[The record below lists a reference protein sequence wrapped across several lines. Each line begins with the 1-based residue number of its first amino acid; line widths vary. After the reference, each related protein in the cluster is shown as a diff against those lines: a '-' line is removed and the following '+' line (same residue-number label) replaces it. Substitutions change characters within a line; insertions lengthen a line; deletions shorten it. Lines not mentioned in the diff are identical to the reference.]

1 MQSRYAAILV
11 ALSAAA
17 LFGATT
23 PIAKA
28 LLGPMPPFMVAG
40 LFYLGSGAGLG
51 AILLARGFWRDE
63 RSGLRMREL
72 AWLSGA
78 IFFGGVAGPALLML
92 GLSSTPAATS
102 SLMLNLEGVLTA
114 AIAWIVFREN
124 VDVSVFFGMAAIVA
138 GGVVLAWEAGAAG
151 AVHATSGA
159 LLIALACLCWA
170 IDNNLTRKI
179 STAEAMVIAC
189 AKGLVA
195 GATNLG
201 IALAMGAQLPAPRV
215 VIGAMTTGFA
225 GYGVSLVLFVIALR
239 HLGTART
246 GAYFSV
252 APVFGVALS
261 LAMWP
266 QVPGAPFWIAAALMA
281 LGVWLHVRE
290 RHEHEHTHERLE
302 HTHRHVH
309 DAHHRH
315 THDFPYS
322 GDAPHTHP
330 HAHLPITHTHAH
342 FPDVHHRH
350 SHERA

>member
-1 MQSRYAAILV
+1 MPSRFTAILT
-11 ALSAAA
+11 ALAAAA

-40 LFYLGSGAGLG
+40 LFYLGSGVGLG
-51 AILLARGFWRDE
+51 AILLGRALRRATNESLRARE
-63 RSGLRMREL
+63 M
-72 AWLSGA
+72 AWLFGA
-78 IFFGGVAGPALLML
+78 IAFGGVAAPALLMF
-92 GLSSTPAATS
+92 GLTSTPAATS
-102 SLMLNLEGVLTA
+102 SLLLNLEGVLTA
-114 AIAWIVFREN
+114 VIAWIVFREN
-124 VDVSVFFGMAAIVA
+124 VDFSVFLGMAAIVA
-138 GGVVLAWEAGAAG
+138 GGVVLAWQPGAT
-151 AVHATSGA
+151 HATRGA

-170 IDNNLTRKI
+170 IDNNLTRRI
-179 STAEAMVIAC
+179 STADAMVIAC

-201 IALAMGAQLPAPRV
+201 IAFAMGAHLPAPHIV
-215 VIGAMTTGFA
+215 AGAMTTGFG

-239 HLGTART
+239 GLGTART

-266 QVPGAPFWIAAALMA
+266 QAPGASFWIAAALMT

-302 HTHRHVH
+302 HTHRHMH
-309 DAHHRH
+309 DEHHRH
-315 THDFPYS
+315 VHDFPYS
-322 GDAPHTHP
+322 GDEPHTHP
-330 HAHLPITHTHAH
+330 HVHLPITHSHAH
-342 FPDVHHRH
+342 FPDIHHRH
-350 SHERA
+350 AHRRG

>member
-1 MQSRYAAILV
+1 MQSRFTAILT
-11 ALSAAA
+11 ALGAAA

-40 LFYLGSGAGLG
+40 LFYLGSGIGLG
-51 AILLARGFWRDE
+51 AVLLGRRFWREKDK
-63 RSGLRMREL
+63 GVGAREL
-72 AWLSGA
+72 AWLLGA
-78 IFFGGVAGPALLML
+78 IAFGGVAGPALLML
-92 GLSSTPAATS
+92 GLTTTPAATS
-102 SLMLNLEGVLTA
+102 ALLLNLEGVLTA

-124 VDVSVFFGMAAIVA
+124 VDLPVFLGMAAIVA
-138 GGVVLAWEAGAAG
+138 GGVVLAWEPGPSGVSA
-151 AVHATSGA
+151 GA

-170 IDNNLTRKI
+170 IDNNLTRRI
-179 STAEAMVIAC
+179 SSADATLIAC

-195 GATNLG
+195 GAVNLG
-201 IALAMGAQLPAPRV
+201 IALAMGARLPSPHII
-215 VIGAMTTGFA
+215 IGAMTTGFG

-266 QVPGAPFWIAAALMA
+266 HPPGAAFWIAAALMA

-302 HTHRHVH
+302 HVHRHVH
-309 DAHHRH
+309 DEHHRH
-315 THDFPYS
+315 AHDFPYA
-322 GDAPHTHP
+322 GDEPHTHP
-330 HAHLPITHTHAH
+330 HVHLPITHTHAH
-342 FPDVHHRH
+342 FPDIHHRH
-350 SHERA
+350 SHERG